1 MRHRA
6 ISIVF
11 TVLAPVMEAQP
22 VVFSKD
28 VAPIL
33 FTQCTPCHRQGEGS
47 PFPLLT
53 FEDARKHATQ
63 IAEVTRRRLMP
74 PWPPEAGHGEFAGTR
89 RLSDA
94 QIRTIGRWVE
104 AGASEG
110 SPADLPPQPKF
121 PVGWQLGTPDLVV
134 TMRQPYPLAA
144 GPGDVFRNFVLPVE
158 LKESKYIRA
167 FELQPGERRL
177 VHHANLLVDRA
188 QSLRVRDGKD
198 GAPGFSGMDV
208 TTESVDAF
216 DPDSH
221 FLFWKPGSP
230 AQQEPD
236 GMAWR
241 LDPGSDLIVNLHLQP
256 SGKPEMVEARLGL
269 YFTNLPPTKHP
280 MLLQLE
286 HDGKLDIPAGDARFV
301 VTDSLKLPV
310 AVDLLAI
317 YPHAHYLGRK
327 VEAWAVLP
335 NGSKSSLLLINDW
348 DMKWQST
355 YNYAK
360 PLPLPA
366 GTIVSMRITFDNSAA
381 NVRNPNQPPRR
392 VVGGNRS
399 VDEMGHVWLQVL
411 PKANGAGDP
420 RLALQQATMRRG
432 IEKYPADFEAH
443 FNLGAALQAAGKD
456 GEAIPYLTKAVKIR
470 PTSAAAHNSLAT
482 SLMLTDKLDAAIVE
496 LQAAIKSD
504 GNYHNARYN
513 LARARAAKGDAASSI
528 KEFLLYLEQRPS
540 DVEAETAVAG
550 LLASQRDFKAAAIHY
565 GKASVLKPEDAD
577 LATNLGTALALTGEL
592 KQAMKAFEQALAVD
606 PNHIQARRNLD
617 LAKKELESRQ

>member
-188 QSLRVRDGKD
+188 QSLRARDGKD

-617 LAKKELESRQ
+617 LAKKQLESRQ

>member
-269 YFTNLPPTKHP
+269 YFTNLPPTRHP

-617 LAKKELESRQ
+617 LAKKQLESRQ

>member
-188 QSLRVRDGKD
+188 QSLRARDGKD

>member
-11 TVLAPVMEAQP
+11 TVLAPIMEAQP

>member
-617 LAKKELESRQ
+617 LAKKQLESRQ

>member
-6 ISIVF
+6 ILIVF

-28 VAPIL
+28 VAFIL
-33 FTQCTPCHRQGEGS
+33 FTQCTPCHRQGEGA

-63 IAEVTRRRLMP
+63 IVEVTRRRFMP
-74 PWPPEAGHGEFAGTR
+74 PWPPAAGHGEFAGAR

-94 QIRTIGRWVE
+94 QIKTISRWVE

-110 SPADLPPQPKF
+110 SPAELPPQPKF
-121 PVGWQLGTPDLVV
+121 PVGWQLGPPDLVV
-134 TMRQPYPLAA
+134 TMRQPYPLGA

-167 FELQPGERRL
+167 FELQPGARRL

-420 RLALQQATMRRG
+420 RLALQQATMRRT

-470 PTSAAAHNSLAT
+470 PTSATAHNSLAT
-482 SLMLTDKLDAAIVE
+482 SLMLTGKLDAAIVE
-496 LQAAIKSD
+496 LRDAIKSD
-504 GNYHNARYN
+504 GNYHNAHYN
-513 LARARAAKGDAASSI
+513 LARALAAKGDAASSI

-550 LLASQRDFKAAAIHY
+550 LLASQREFKAAAIHY
-565 GKASVLKPEDAD
+565 GKASALKPEDAD
-577 LATNLGTALALTGEL
+577 LATNLGTALALAGEL
-592 KQAMKAFEQALAVD
+592 KQAVKAFQQALAAD
-606 PNHIQARRNLD
+606 PNHMQARRNLD